1 MSVYSVKDKGWRY
14 DFTLKGTR
22 YTGSW
27 FKTKKEARTA
37 EEKRREELAK
47 PKEETVT
54 PTDMAFLDLVN
65 SRLDHVKAYN
75 SVTHYETYFYTARG
89 WIRRWKDCTCEEI
102 SEQMVRDFLLDR
114 SKVSAYT
121 ANRELRYLRATFNF
135 GKKRKLILVDPTEG
149 IEFMPVERRI
159 RYIPPL
165 DDIAKVFSVA
175 DDETRNY
182 LIAISDTMGRVSEIN
197 RLKWEDVDLEN
208 GYLVLYTR
216 KKRGGHLTPRKVPLT
231 ERLGEILKVRLESRK
246 KSYPWVFYASYQD
259 WKTKKKVVAPF
270 RKYRRTIL
278 KTLCKKAGVRPFTFH
293 ALRHAGASIMDHNN
307 VPLAAIQRILG
318 HENRTTTEI
327 YLHTMRDAERNA
339 IEVYERALKKSHTES
354 HTEGKS
360 TK

>member
-22 YTGSW
+22 HTGSW

-47 PKEETVT
+47 PKEETT

-65 SRLDHVKAYN
+65 RRLDHVKAYN
-75 SVTHYETYFYTARG
+75 SATHYETYFYTARG
-89 WIRRWKDCTCEEI
+89 WIKRWQDQMCGEI
-102 SEQMVRDFLLDR
+102 SEEMVRDFLLER

-135 GKKRKLILVDPTEG
+135 GKKRKLIFFDPTEG
-149 IEFMPVERRI
+149 IEFMPVERRL
-159 RYIPPL
+159 RYIPSPA
-165 DDIAKVFSVA
+165 DIEKVFSVA
-175 DDETRNY
+175 DDEIRHY
-182 LIAISDTMGRVSEIN
+182 LTAISDTMGRVSEIN
-197 RLKWEDVDLEN
+197 RLTWEDVDLEN
-208 GYLVLYTR
+208 GNLVLYTR

-231 ERLGEILKVRLESRK
+231 ARLGEILKLRFKKKK
-246 KSYPWVFYASYQD
+246 KSSPWVFYASYED

-270 RKYRRTIL
+270 KKYRRTIL
-278 KTLCKKAGVRPFTFH
+278 KTLCKKAEVRPFTFH

-339 IEVYERALKKSHTES
+339 IEVYERAMEKSHTES
-354 HTEGKS
+354 HTEEKI